1 MRRQIIELVAAVVA
15 AAAAVWCWFGAQTI
29 VTVAP
34 ILPGEPQTTSIV
46 YSPPLL
52 VLMLLL
58 ATLAG
63 VLAVVGITGLI
74 TGGRV
79 GSAAAARATG
89 PTSASGPS

>member
-34 ILPGEPQTTSIV
+34 ILPGEPQTTSIA

-79 GSAAAARATG
+79 GSAAAALATG

>member
-34 ILPGEPQTTSIV
+34 ILPGEPQTT

-79 GSAAAARATG
+79 GSAAAALATG

>member
-34 ILPGEPQTTSIV
+34 ILPGEPQTTSIAH
-46 YSPPLL
+46 SPPLL

-79 GSAAAARATG
+79 GSAAAAPSTD
-89 PTSASGPS
+89 PVSTSDPF